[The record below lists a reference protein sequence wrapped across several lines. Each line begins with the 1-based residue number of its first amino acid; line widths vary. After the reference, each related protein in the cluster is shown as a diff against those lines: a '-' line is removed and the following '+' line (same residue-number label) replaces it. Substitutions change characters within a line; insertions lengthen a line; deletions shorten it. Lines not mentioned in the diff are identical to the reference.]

1 MGGQNDASPAAQK
14 DQKVKKSLADNQD
27 FVIAT
32 DDDEVRE
39 FMRGNGRKEAAEDDL
54 DCIQGLLS
62 LSQGNWR

>member
-1 MGGQNDASPAAQK
+1 MAPAAQK
-14 DQKVKKSLADNQD
+14 DQKAKKSLVEDQD

-39 FMRGNGRKEAAEDDL
+39 FMRGSGRKEAAEDDL